1 MIQTMNIKR
10 NPIIIMIVII
20 IIIIVIMALA
30 GLLSDLVG
38 IRKAKKGSALKQ
50 QKLTPERKQ
59 KEEEEEGL
67 N

>member
-1 MIQTMNIKR
+1 M
-10 NPIIIMIVII
+10 IMIMI

-59 KEEEEEGL
+59 KEEGEGL

>member
-1 MIQTMNIKR
+1 M
-10 NPIIIMIVII
+10 IMIMII